1 MIRYLLAFTVFTLL
15 WCSPALAVNFN
26 HTEHLT
32 YMDEVDCVP
41 CHLEEAAEIVPA
53 DAVCLAC
60 HDQTF
65 VDTVV
70 KPGTKTH
77 GLNWATNHRPFAKS
91 QSADCASC
99 HQQNFCLDC
108 HTSGFADEQGD
119 FGNNM
124 INVHRGE
131 FQVSH
136 PIAARTNPQLCAS
149 CHEPEFCSECHARF
163 APADLALSSHRR
175 GWSDLAVSPSA
186 GAALHAQFTDAQCA
200 TCHPDSVLP
209 SHQWSNQHAR
219 EARKNLA
226 SCQTCHPQGDI
237 CLKCHS
243 ARTGLMVNPHPKDWD
258 DFKDRLEGASSGRT
272 CRRCH

>member
-1 MIRYLLAFTVFTLL
+1 MIRYLLAFAAFTLL
-15 WCSPALAVNFN
+15 WCSPALAVDFN
-26 HTEHLT
+26 HAEHLT
-32 YMDEVDCVP
+32 YLDEGKCEA
-41 CHLEEAAEIVPA
+41 CHAEGAAEIVPPESA
-53 DAVCLAC
+53 CLEC
-60 HDQTF
+60 HEQAF

-70 KPGTKTH
+70 TPGTKTH

-91 QSADCASC
+91 PSADCAAC

-108 HTSGFADEQGD
+108 HTAGFADEQGE

-124 INVHRGE
+124 ANIHRGE

-149 CHEPEFCSECHARF
+149 CHEPDFCSECHARF
-163 APADLALSSHRR
+163 APADLAVTSHRR
-175 GWSDLAVSPSA
+175 GFSDGTL
-186 GAALHAQFTDAQCA
+186 GGLHASYNEAQCQ

-209 SHQWSNQHAR
+209 AHTWSNQHAR

-226 SCQTCHPQGDI
+226 TCQACHPQGDI

-243 ARTGLMVNPHPKDWD
+243 ARSGLMVNPHPKDWN
-258 DFKDRLEGASSGRT
+258 DFSDRLEGASSGKT

>member
-1 MIRYLLAFTVFTLL
+1 MIRYLLAFTVFPLL

-32 YMDEVDCVP
+32 YMDEVDCVT
-41 CHLEEAAEIVPA
+41 CHLEGAAEIVPA

-136 PIAARTNPQLCAS
+136 PIAARTNPQLCTS
-149 CHEPEFCSECHARF
+149 CHEPDFCSECHARF
-163 APADLALSSHRR
+163 APADLALKSHRR
-175 GWSDLAVSPSA
+175 GWSDLE
-186 GAALHAQFTDAQCA
+186 GATGVAHETFAANSCQS
-200 TCHPDSVLP
+200 CHPGSVILGGN
-209 SHQWSNQHAR
+209 WSASHAR

-226 SCQTCHPQGDI
+226 TCQACHPEGDI
-237 CLKCHS
+237 CLTCHS
-243 ARTGLMVNPHPKDWD
+243 TKSGLGINPHPKDWND
-258 DFKDRLEGASSGRT
+258 IKNRLENASSGRT
-272 CRRCH
+272 CRKCH

>member
-1 MIRYLLAFTVFTLL
+1 MIRYLLAFTAFTLL
-15 WCSPALAVNFN
+15 WCSPALAVDFN

-32 YMDEVDCVP
+32 YIDDENCAT
-41 CHLEEAAEIVPA
+41 CHLEGAAEIIPA
-53 DAVCLAC
+53 DSACLEC
-60 HDQTF
+60 HEQDF

-91 QSADCASC
+91 PSADCASC
-99 HQQNFCLDC
+99 HQQDFCLDC
-108 HTSGFADEQGD
+108 HKAGFADEQGD

-149 CHEPEFCSECHARF
+149 CHEPDYCSDCHARF
-163 APADLALSSHRR
+163 APADLALDSHRR
-175 GWSDLAVSPSA
+175 G
-186 GAALHAQFTDAQCA
+186 FTDGTLGGAHAGFSAAQCQS
-200 TCHPDSVLP
+200 CHIDSVLP
-209 SHQWSNQHAR
+209 THTWSNKHAR

-226 SCQTCHPQGDI
+226 TCQACHPQGDT

-243 ARTGLMVNPHPKDWD
+243 ATTGLRVSPHPDGWD
-258 DFKDRLEGASSGRT
+258 DIAGNLERASGGKT